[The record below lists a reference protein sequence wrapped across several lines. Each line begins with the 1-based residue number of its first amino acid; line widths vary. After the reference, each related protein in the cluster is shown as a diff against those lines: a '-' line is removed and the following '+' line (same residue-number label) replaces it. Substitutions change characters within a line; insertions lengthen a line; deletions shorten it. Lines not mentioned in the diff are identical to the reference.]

1 MLIEVSKDIYRRHFS
16 SDPNPYISEDFI
28 SLVENKTD
36 KVVRLMDSNDASMGL
51 IGGLKDNYLCAPF
64 SAPFGG
70 LHYTHEHLSYEVVYD
85 FIAGLKEFLREHGIH
100 KITITLPP
108 DLYQSNMN
116 AKCINAFIRLGFKLL
131 TPEIINWID
140 LKKFDGNW
148 VKYTVAQN
156 CRKAIKNNLS
166 FHVVTDKQSI
176 NEVYMI
182 IFRNR
187 EVQGRKI
194 HMTLNDIVKV
204 NTVMPVDFF
213 LIKDHN
219 DESMGAGVFYRGHE
233 KIAQGVF
240 VGDDLDNRSLGIM
253 DLLYSS
259 IYDYY
264 KKMDYDFIDLGSSG
278 LNGEPNI
285 GLLRFKEIH
294 NCAASLKYT
303 FSWSTQDELNATNSE
318 NYATKT

>member
-1 MLIEVSKDIYRRHFS
+1 MLIEVSKDVYRRNFS
-16 SDPNPYISEDFI
+16 ADPNPYISEAFI
-28 SLVENKTD
+28 GLVENKTD
-36 KVVRLMDSNDASMGL
+36 KVIRLMMSNDTSMGL
-51 IGGLKDNYLCAPF
+51 IAGLKDKELCAPF

-70 LHYTHEHLSYEVVYD
+70 FHYTHEHFSYEVVYD
-85 FIAGLKEFLREHGIH
+85 FIAGLKDYLREQGLH
-100 KITITLPP
+100 KLNIILPP
-108 DLYQSNMN
+108 DIYQNNMN
-116 AKCINAFIRLGFKLL
+116 AKCVNAFIRLGFKLL
-131 TPEIINWID
+131 IPEITNWID

-148 VKYTVAQN
+148 VKPTVAQN
-156 CRKAIKNNLS
+156 CRKAKNNQLS

-194 HMTLNDIVKV
+194 HMSLNDIVKV
-204 NTVMPVDFF
+204 NTVMPVDYF
-213 LIKDHN
+213 LIKDKN
-219 DESMGAGVFYRGHE
+219 DESMGAGIFYRGHE
-233 KIAQGVF
+233 KIAQGIF
-240 VGDDLDNRSLGIM
+240 MGDDLDNRSLGIM

-264 KKMDYDFIDLGSSG
+264 KKMDYDYIDLGSSS

-285 GLLRFKEIH
+285 GLIRFKEIH
-294 NCAASLKYT
+294 NCVTSLKYT
-303 FSWSTQDELNATNSE
+303 FSWSTQDELNANNSE